1 MIETG
6 LKKLDQLLGG
16 GIKEGLI
23 TDISGQNSTGKS
35 QLVYQI
41 CINVLKNGKEV
52 LFQDTTGEF
61 RPERIMEMLN
71 IRKLDSLLLDK
82 IKVWRIT
89 NSVQQLK
96 YLSKI
101 NKNNFSLIII
111 DNVTDLFSF
120 EYSKKEQSFEKHLMF
135 MKYMQNLASIAIN
148 AKIPIIVTN
157 IVRSF
162 NEQELE
168 NLEKSISMFT
178 HIKIKLK
185 KNTNGFLCQVISPF
199 INKKFQYRITS
210 SGLID
215 GYLMTGFFDYI
226 PIVVPILFAIGIAC
240 VIAYERAR
248 TKNIEESSI

>member
-41 CINVLKNGKEV
+41 CINVLKNGKEI

-215 GYLMTGFFDYI
+215 G
-226 PIVVPILFAIGIAC
+226 
-240 VIAYERAR
+240 
-248 TKNIEESSI
+248 S